1 MRPPGGRV
9 ASVSGQRQQE
19 THHADA
25 GHALQEHEVGV
36 PRLRVAGNAQQSR
49 GHAALVRIVRLVAL
63 LVPLA
68 PLHPQATITNL
79 NGRPAHKLSHKWAAC
94 VCQVA
99 KGACVVGRTLT
110 ARESARRWARGW
122 AGEVTSGSRTVTAA
136 KVGCFWPTLPCA
148 TPRISAVMA
157 AMRAMM
163 AWRGSTPLS
172 GDA

>member
-9 ASVSGQRQQE
+9 ANVSGQRQQE

-63 LVPLA
+63 LVPVA
-68 PLHPQATITNL
+68 PLHPQATTANL
-79 NGRPAHKLSHKWAAC
+79 NSRPAHKLSHKWAAC

-99 KGACVVGRTLT
+99 KGACSVGRTLT
-110 ARESARRWARGW
+110 ARESLRQLGTRLGGGGHLRLADGDRGK
-122 AGEVTSGSRTVTAA
+122 SRLLLAHLA
-136 KVGCFWPTLPCA
+136 LRN
-148 TPRISAVMA
+148 TP
-157 AMRAMM
+157 
-163 AWRGSTPLS
+163 
-172 GDA
+172 D

>member
-9 ASVSGQRQQE
+9 ANVSGQRRQE

-49 GHAALVRIVRLVAL
+49 GHAALVRIVRLIAL

-68 PLHPQATITNL
+68 PLHPQATTTNL
-79 NGRPAHKLSHKWAAC
+79 NSRPAHKLSDKWAAC

-99 KGACVVGRTLT
+99 KGA
-110 ARESARRWARGW
+110 W
-122 AGEVTSGSRTVTAA
+122 AGRLHANGAR
-136 KVGCFWPTLPCA
+136 KP
-148 TPRISAVMA
+148 
-157 AMRAMM
+157 
-163 AWRGSTPLS
+163 TPLGARWGGGGHLWLAD
-172 GDA
+172 GDRGKSRLLLAHLALRNTPD